1 LSKNI
6 KEENLIMAKP
16 ILIIRYDRLKVLKDE
31 KNYQLVV
38 NTVKALHDELK
49 EEYHVIAVEEQLKIE
64 VLNGLLVEL
73 NQEQIEKLQEKL
85 NNIKG
90 E

>member
-1 LSKNI
+1 
-6 KEENLIMAKP
+6 MVKP
-16 ILIIRYDRLKVLKDE
+16 ILIIRYKGKDVFKDE
-31 KNYQLVV
+31 KKYQLVV

-49 EEYHVIAVEEQLKIE
+49 EEYHVIAVEEQLKVE
-64 VLNGLLVEL
+64 FLNGLLVEL

>member
-1 LSKNI
+1 
-6 KEENLIMAKP
+6 MAKP

-31 KNYQLVV
+31 KNYQLVL
-38 NTVKALHDELK
+38 NTIKALHDELK